1 MGKISTIELKIPNL
15 GEAEETEIIEIN
27 IASGSI
33 VNEND
38 PLIVLESEKAA
49 MEIPSDFSG
58 KITELMVKEGDLVQ
72 EGQVFAIIESSS
84 QIGANEPQSEEAKE
98 EENNFNQGNENKTNE
113 NNHSGNQNLS
123 GINAGPAVRKYAR
136 ELEIDLTKITPTGRN
151 RKITKEDLKEFIHS
165 KNEFKLPFVN
175 YKEIDFKD
183 IGEYEIQNLSKIR
196 SIGARNLH
204 QSWISIPHVT
214 HFEEIEMERINALKV
229 KKGLSPLSLVCKAF
243 VETLQIFP
251 IFNSSLVEK
260 DRLLIKK
267 TVNLGIAVDTE
278 QGLVVPVIKNTN
290 EMSAKEMMECISD
303 LAERAKSKKLLSND
317 LNGASATISSL
328 GKLGGIGFTPIINP
342 PEVCIL
348 GVSRSKKVLGLDE
361 DGKVIRKDLLPVSLS
376 YDHRVINGAD
386 AGRFMDKFKY
396 LLENIK

>member
-1 MGKISTIELKIPNL
+1 MGKVSIVELKIPNL

-27 IASGSI
+27 IASGSL

-84 QIGANEPQSEEAKE
+84 QIEKNEPYSEEAK
-98 EENNFNQGNENKTNE
+98 EENNFNQGCEKKINE
-113 NNHSGNQNLS
+113 NNLSVNLNLS

-151 RKITKEDLKEFIHS
+151 RKITKEDLKKFIHS
-165 KNEFKLPFVN
+165 KDESNLPFVN
-175 YKEIDFKD
+175 YKESDFND

-214 HFEEIEMERINALKV
+214 HFEEIEMERINALKSG
-229 KKGLSPLSLVCKAF
+229 KGLSPLSVVCQAF

-251 IFNSSLVEK
+251 IFNSSLIEK
-260 DRLLIKK
+260 DRLLIKR

-290 EMSAKEMMECISD
+290 EMSAKEIMECISD

-317 LNGASATISSL
+317 LNGASATVSSL

-348 GVSRSKKVLGLDE
+348 AVSRSKKVLGLDDE
-361 DGKVIRKDLLPVSLS
+361 GKVIQKELLPVSLS